1 MSSNVVKRRTR
12 SSYHHRTERNGA
24 KRDECKDEPPQ
35 PTGYDNEGAD
45 TAAGASQSV
54 SHNKGEGNASGSSS
68 DQDKCP
74 ALSSVYDAS
83 RSSSPSTCSS
93 NGSIGS
99 APASPPLTSALNGK
113 ASGQGAIRTSR
124 RIRKRKRLYDE
135 EREDRVPKFMHGDAV
150 KAQAQLESEVE
161 EQVIASDDD
170 VAVEVQHF
178 SNGCSLSSVGSI
190 GVCSNKTKCMS
201 KALPVPQQLLPPLTA
216 AAAAVRTPST
226 AFVPPAFAPPG
237 HSTIKTSTAG
247 SSGSVPVCVGHTHAN
262 AHNPLMG
269 MANAAE
275 LLRTSSP
282 ELQPITINA
291 VNALLSVSPKTEP
304 APSPING
311 LGALASLASL
321 EDLTPKSRR
330 EAIQRLQEKSDAS
343 AIGRMARR
351 SRRSVSGVTSSRRER
366 ARERERAGARHS
378 IVDRRGC
385 DDNHADNLELLPQY
399 ACPEY
404 NKHGRIGMYSPR
416 ERKMMLERWN
426 RKRRNRVWRK
436 VVRYGCRKNLA
447 NGRVRIKGRFVKS
460 TPENAAIATSS

>member
-1 MSSNVVKRRTR
+1 
-12 SSYHHRTERNGA
+12 
-24 KRDECKDEPPQ
+24 
-35 PTGYDNEGAD
+35 
-45 TAAGASQSV
+45 
-54 SHNKGEGNASGSSS
+54 
-68 DQDKCP
+68 
-74 ALSSVYDAS
+74 
-83 RSSSPSTCSS
+83 
-93 NGSIGS
+93 
-99 APASPPLTSALNGK
+99 
-113 ASGQGAIRTSR
+113 
-124 RIRKRKRLYDE
+124 
-135 EREDRVPKFMHGDAV
+135 
-150 KAQAQLESEVE
+150 
-161 EQVIASDDD
+161 
-170 VAVEVQHF
+170 
-178 SNGCSLSSVGSI
+178 
-190 GVCSNKTKCMS
+190 MS

-237 HSTIKTSTAG
+237 HSTIKTSTVG

-343 AIGRMARR
+343 AIGRMTRR
-351 SRRSVSGVTSSRRER
+351 SRRSVSGVTASRRER
-366 ARERERAGARHS
+366 ARERERAGACHS

-385 DDNHADNLELLPQY
+385 DDNLADNLELLPQY

-404 NKHGRIGMYSPR
+404 NKYGRIGMYSPR